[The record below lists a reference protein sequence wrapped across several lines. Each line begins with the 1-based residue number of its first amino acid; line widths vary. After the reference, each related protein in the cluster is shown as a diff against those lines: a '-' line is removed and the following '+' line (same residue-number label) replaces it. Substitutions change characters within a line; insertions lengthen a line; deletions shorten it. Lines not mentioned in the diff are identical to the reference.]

1 MNKKI
6 IEDAA
11 LVCENVVKAI
21 NQRNRGNLN
30 CHSYCPGEDALVNV
44 LNKLTIE
51 IKDVEP
57 ECYIRLNKELKNL
70 RTPNCVNPFSC
81 SLAFHIMYSAYKL
94 NKQDD
99 NIQA

>member
-11 LVCENVVKAI
+11 LICENVVKAI

-44 LNKLTIE
+44 LNK
-51 IKDVEP
+51 
-57 ECYIRLNKELKNL
+57 
-70 RTPNCVNPFSC
+70 
-81 SLAFHIMYSAYKL
+81 
-94 NKQDD
+94 
-99 NIQA
+99 

>member
-11 LVCENVVKAI
+11 LICENVVKAI

-30 CHSYCPGEDALVNV
+30 CHSYCPGEDTLVNV

-51 IKDVEP
+51 IKDV
-57 ECYIRLNKELKNL
+57 
-70 RTPNCVNPFSC
+70 
-81 SLAFHIMYSAYKL
+81 
-94 NKQDD
+94 
-99 NIQA
+99 